1 MRESELWDLKLVEEI
16 WCNKPSLKQSSGKHK
31 YLLPSPQDTFVDL
44 SSTARH
50 NSPIKLMDDR
60 YTNLFLKKPA
70 IHMNTAYSASF
81 FFLQH
86 PTTPTPLV
94 SYEN

>member
-1 MRESELWDLKLVEEI
+1 MRESELWDLKLVDEI

-60 YTNLFLKKPA
+60 Y
-70 IHMNTAYSASF
+70 I
-81 FFLQH
+81 
-86 PTTPTPLV
+86 
-94 SYEN
+94 